1 LPSSLRQA
9 LALTFLAFAA
19 VVGCDSGGTECEC
32 PSVGL
37 TVNLPAPLAGEL
49 TAIEP
54 SGLAC
59 TGARVIPARGADV
72 APTQFQIEPTTT
84 GPCHLDILFTDG
96 TVFSDDVTVIQTT
109 GCCAGLRTEPP
120 GAAEIDVPPPL
131 DGAIDD

>member
-1 LPSSLRQA
+1 VTLPRQA
-9 LALTFLAFAA
+9 IALTVLALLA
-19 VVGCDSGGTECEC
+19 VLGCDSGGTECEC

-37 TVNLPAPLAGEL
+37 TVNLPAVLAGEL
-49 TAIEP
+49 TSIEP

-59 TGARVIPARGADV
+59 TAARVIPIGGPDV
-72 APTQFQIEPTTT
+72 TPNQFHVEPTTT

-96 TVFSDDVTVIQTT
+96 TVFSDDLTVIQTT

-131 DGAIDD
+131 DGAVND